1 MQLCVRGTDDEVQS
15 RSCRC
20 DPAVTLNGHA
30 AVRASGGRPYLQV
43 AAPGRRV
50 LRPGRRV
57 LRPGRRSTLH
67 VSCAQCRRGWLL
79 AVAII
84 LLFGQQL
91 LQPGIAEL
99 SMEAEHAGGQHPLWI
114 SALSPELRVKHADR
128 WPFTTVHAS
137 LRAVSLWLAGQH
149 SPRVSHP
156 RANPRISSENHV
168 VQPLIPLLE
177 PTGARCGVFHSHYR
191 HTFVGPFAICS
202 AHQLDSARRR
212 RVSFFLLPLHRLGQ
226 RCSLRVCTPIL
237 ECAVPFSPLCVFEA
251 F

>member
-1 MQLCVRGTDDEVQS
+1 MRGTDDEVQS

-212 RVSFFLLPLHRLGQ
+212 RVSLHFVSFDVFYATKMLFPCLL
-226 RCSLRVCTPIL
+226 SVL
-237 ECAVPFSPLCVFEA
+237 ECAVPFSLLRVFNA